1 MKKIFFKKKVIEE
14 NKKSKVW
21 DEKLLDKNNHIS
33 FVNMLFL
40 NNCFDGK
47 KELQR
52 ELMNKLSN
60 YKQQDKRK
68 KRYNSESFIKLEE
81 LLEKLVVTK
90 LKCNY
95 CKDQCLLFYKNVRE
109 QKMWTLD
116 RIDNNI
122 GHNKDNVVIS
132 CLACNLQKRRRG
144 EEAFKF
150 MKQMVITK
158 KNF

>member
-1 MKKIFFKKKVIEE
+1 MKKFFKKSIEE
-14 NKKSKVW
+14 NKN
-21 DEKLLDKNNHIS
+21 LLDKNNHIS

-158 KNF
+158 KIFRKKYVYFF

>member
-1 MKKIFFKKKVIEE
+1 MKKIFLKKKVIEK

-21 DEKLLDKNNHIS
+21 NEKLLDKNNHIS

-40 NNCFDGK
+40 NNYFDGK

-60 YKQQDKRK
+60 YKQQDKK
-68 KRYNSESFIKLEE
+68 KSRFNSESFIKLED

>member
-1 MKKIFFKKKVIEE
+1 MKKIFLKKKVIEE